1 MNKDD
6 HRQQVLELGLHPEPL
21 AKVIRKHC
29 YECQGFNWCAVNKC
43 DNQVCRFYA
52 YRFGFNPFN
61 KKSNNPHISEI
72 GKSALSGEQINHNYQ
87 YKLNRPLNHNQLKG
101 KTCPMT
107 SQIPKVAPEAST
119 CAKPKK
125 RELPEL
131 EENLLYFIYDK
142 LVLGETIFHKSDIEN
157 LYVKKYHTAGTKGRK
172 YRLLNAKHNIS
183 ECINRSKSKHL
194 IIKTKT
200 EINEIL
206 RSYGL

>member
-1 MNKDD
+1 MNKKD
-6 HRQQVLELGLHPEPL
+6 HRQQVLELGLKQLPIFRR
-21 AKVIRKHC
+21 IRNHC
-29 YECQGFNWCAVNKC
+29 YECQGNNWHLVSKC
-43 DNQVCRFYA
+43 DNHNCELWA
-52 YRFGFNPFN
+52 YRFGFNPFS
-61 KKSNNPHISEI
+61 KRRSNSNSIRTGISNITDDKINQKGIRYNLDLPHQDSIK
-72 GKSALSGEQINHNYQ
+72 GN
-87 YKLNRPLNHNQLKG
+87 NR
-101 KTCPMT
+101 MDT
-107 SQIPKVAPEAST
+107 SQITKVAPGASM
-119 CAKPKK
+119 CVKPKK